1 MEQIIQL
8 KTMRDEALVRLQNN
22 PDYKLVNS
30 LDALI
35 QDLESV
41 LLPTVGASSS
51 LVSDET
57 TSADAQS
64 SAEENSEES
73 IVEIETA
80 GIDDDTSEDYSEI
93 NEQLEELAV
102 SSQGEA
108 SSAIDALEAELSQ
121 AVTGVDDDAAKPEST
136 IN

>member
-41 LLPTVGASSS
+41 LLPAV
-51 LVSDET
+51 
-57 TSADAQS
+57 DAS
-64 SAEENSEES
+64 SAEAEEVSSIETQAETVQVSEEATD
-73 IVEIETA
+73 VT
-80 GIDDDTSEDYSEI
+80 DTVSVGDKVSEDNSEI
-93 NEQLEELAV
+93 NEQLEELAADFPD
-102 SSQGEA
+102 EA
-108 SSAIDALEAELSQ
+108 SSAIEALEAELSQ
-121 AVTGVDDDAAKPEST
+121 AVTGVDDDAAMQDT
-136 IN
+136 AVN